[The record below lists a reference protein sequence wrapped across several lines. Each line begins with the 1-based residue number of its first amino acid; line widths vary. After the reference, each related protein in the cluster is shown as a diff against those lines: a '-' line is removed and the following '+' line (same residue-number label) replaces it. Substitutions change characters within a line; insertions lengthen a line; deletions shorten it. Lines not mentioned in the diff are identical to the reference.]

1 MEVKLGSKM
10 SHWPKIL
17 QRYDQWPWRNS
28 FKFCSFNLE
37 IKIAKVVQVE
47 IIQTWVF
54 DFYNL
59 FLTWLVFISQ
69 NTDLVYIPIY
79 SPLKPSFFSPSNIYL
94 TFFSQL
100 FKSWLDVAIGS
111 LNNQLCWHFL
121 YRFDKSNDFVEKIKS
136 TIENHQKNNCQTK
149 KIWLNSL
156 KFCLQCIAWSKQPP
170 FSWSLGYLVA
180 KTHME
185 RVYIFCYVCC
195 CKRYWKRNPHWSNFK
210 I

>member
-1 MEVKLGSKM
+1 MKKKKVSKV
-10 SHWPKIL
+10 STNE
-17 QRYDQWPWRNS
+17 QWWNS

-37 IKIAKVVQVE
+37 IKITKVIQVE

-59 FLTWLVFISQ
+59 LLTWLVFISQ
-69 NTDLVYIPIY
+69 NTDSVYIPIY

-149 KIWLNSL
+149 KIWLHSL
-156 KFCLQCIAWSKQPP
+156 KFCLQCIAWSKHYIVV
-170 FSWSLGYLVA
+170 SKYSLDRVLNHEFLHFDTRTRSYSSSFH
-180 KTHME
+180 KT
-185 RVYIFCYVCC
+185 
-195 CKRYWKRNPHWSNFK
+195 SNEWGEF
-210 I
+210 